1 MAVVEEK
8 VAVEESDMGQGESM
22 VLVMEVVKEEVM
34 AVAMV
39 VEESMALAMEEEVV
53 VGVVVAVV

>member
-1 MAVVEEK
+1 MVVVE
-8 VAVEESDMGQGESM
+8 VSDMVQGESM

-34 AVAMV
+34 AAAMAE
-39 VEESMALAMEEEVV
+39 EESMALAIEEEVV